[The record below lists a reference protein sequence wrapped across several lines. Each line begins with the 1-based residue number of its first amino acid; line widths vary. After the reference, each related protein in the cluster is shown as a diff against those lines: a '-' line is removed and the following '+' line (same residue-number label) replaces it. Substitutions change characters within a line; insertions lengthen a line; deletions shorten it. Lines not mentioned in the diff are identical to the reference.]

1 MKNTV
6 VAKRYAEALYS
17 VASERSQADSV
28 EQELAAILDVFHSHP
43 ELTNILEHPGISIDA
58 KKKQV
63 TELFKGRV
71 SDLVL
76 NFLNLLF
83 DSRRQDV
90 LDEVFATYVELANAV
105 KGRIKGEVES
115 AVPLSESELNTLK
128 TKLGADGQQ
137 VEFTTKVNPELIG
150 GLRVRIGDRVFD
162 YSVTSQLNRFR
173 QTLKY

>member
-17 VASERSQADSV
+17 VASERNQVDSV
-28 EQELAAILDVFHSHP
+28 EQELASILEVFNSHP
-43 ELTNILEHPGISIDA
+43 ELMSILDHPSISIDA

-63 TELFKGRV
+63 AELFQGRV

-83 DSRRQDV
+83 DRRRQDV
-90 LDEVFATYVELANAV
+90 IAEIGATYVELADAAR
-105 KGRIKGEVES
+105 GRIKAEVES
-115 AVPLSESELNTLK
+115 AVQLSEEELNALK
-128 TKLGADGQQ
+128 SKLGVNGKQ
-137 VEFTTKVNPELIG
+137 VEFATKVNPSLIG
-150 GLRVRIGDRVFD
+150 GLKVRIGDRVFD
-162 YSVTSQLNRFR
+162 YSVTGQLERFR

>member
-17 VASERSQADSV
+17 VASERNQVDSV
-28 EQELAAILDVFHSHP
+28 EKELVSILDVFNSHP
-43 ELTNILEHPGISIDA
+43 ELMNVLEHPGISIDA

-63 TELFKGRV
+63 AELFQGRV

-83 DSRRQDV
+83 DRRRQDAIA
-90 LDEVFATYVELANAV
+90 EIGATYVELADAAR
-105 KGRIKGEVES
+105 GRIKAEVES
-115 AVPLSESELNTLK
+115 AVQLSDEELNALK
-128 TKLGADGQQ
+128 SKLGVNGKQ
-137 VEFTTKVNPELIG
+137 VEFAAKVNPSLIG
-150 GLRVRIGDRVFD
+150 GLKVRIGDRVLD
-162 YSVTSQLNRFR
+162 YSVTGQLERFR

>member
-1 MKNTV
+1 MKNAV

-17 VASERSQADSV
+17 VAGKGGQADSV
-28 EQELAAILDVFHSHP
+28 EQELAGILDVFKSHP

-76 NFLNLLF
+76 NFINLLF
-83 DSRRQDV
+83 DSRRQDALTDV
-90 LDEVFATYVELANAV
+90 YTAFVELSDAA

-115 AVPLSESELNTLK
+115 AVPLSDEELNELK
-128 TKLGADGQQ
+128 SKLGANGQQ
-137 VEFTTKVNPELIG
+137 VEFTTKVNPDLIG
-150 GLRVRIGDRVFD
+150 GLRVRIGDRVLD
-162 YSVTSQLNRFR
+162 YSVSSQLNRFR